1 MKKLADEF
9 IKAKKAK
16 DLAKIKY
23 DLAKKAFLTYC
34 NTKNIGEI
42 TSTKGKKVK
51 VLNNSRNTVNA
62 QTLIALAKPHAK
74 FIKKATKHSAWQE
87 LKID

>member
-16 DLAKIKY
+16 DLATAKY

-42 TSTKGKKVK
+42 TGTKGKKVK
-51 VLNNSRNTVNA
+51 VVNKSSERVNA
-62 QTLIALAKPHAK
+62 KQLIALTMPKDA
-74 FIKKATKHSAWQE
+74 IIEKATKHSEWQE
-87 LKID
+87 LKVD